1 MSVVKVIEVL
11 AQSDESWEDAVDKAL
26 EEASKTVRNIKSI
39 YVKDFQA
46 IVENNEVTAYR
57 VNTKISFEIGES

>member
-11 AQSDESWEDAVDKAL
+11 SQSDQSWEDAIQKAL
-26 EEASKTVRNIKSI
+26 EEVSQSIRHIKSI

-46 IVENNEVTAYR
+46 TVENDKIVAYR
-57 VNTKISFEIGES
+57 TNVKISFLVE

>member
-11 AQSDESWEDAVDKAL
+11 AQSEKSWEDAVNKAL
-26 EEASKTVRNIKSI
+26 KEASQTVRNIQNI

-46 IVENNEVTAYR
+46 IVEDGEITQYR
-57 VNTKISFEIGES
+57 VNTKISFLVGKG

>member
-11 AQSDESWEDAVDKAL
+11 AQSEEGWEDAVDQAL

-46 IVENNEVTAYR
+46 IVENNEVIAYR
-57 VNTKISFEIGES
+57 VNTKISFEVGES

>member
-11 AQSDESWEDAVDKAL
+11 AQSDEGWEDAVDQAL

-46 IVENNEVTAYR
+46 IVENNEVIAYR
-57 VNTKISFEIGES
+57 VNTKISFEVGES